1 MKGLLLSLLVFIF
14 YVISSV
20 VLSQILKPKRHA
32 KLFLPLAIMAL
43 PLFLIAYAAT
53 PANLWI
59 LSLGWQ
65 AAHSW
70 LDAILGMMILFFN
83 IHSYVDWFFGFN
95 GGFSTSL
102 MMLLLNKGSQGATTE
117 ELIAHYNS
125 SAGSKIHG
133 WRLPRLEETG
143 YLRID
148 PMTHRCLLTK
158 KGVFIAT
165 IARQAKKILS
175 LGMGG

>member
-1 MKGLLLSLLVFIF
+1 MKGLLLSSLVFLF

-20 VLSQILKPKRHA
+20 VLSHLLKPKRHSQ
-32 KLFLPLAIMAL
+32 LFLQLAIIAL
-43 PLFLIAYAAT
+43 LLFLIAYVAT
-53 PANLWI
+53 PTNLWF
-59 LSLGWQ
+59 LALDWQ
-65 AAHSW
+65 THHPL
-70 LDAILGMMILFFN
+70 LDVILGMIILFFN

-102 MMLLLNKGSQGATTE
+102 MMLLLNKGSQGATTD

-133 WRLPRLEETG
+133 WRLPRLAETG
-143 YLRID
+143 YLHID
-148 PMTHRCLLTK
+148 PITHRCLLTK
-158 KGVFIAT
+158 KGVLIAT